1 MRRPHP
7 WAALA
12 ASLLVALMACT
23 PPDDERTPPPAPEQ
37 NQPAAPEPDGDA
49 EDDLEAGE
57 LLDAPGIEEL
67 VPPEE
72 TDLQPVGVASRAA
85 RRSGDY
91 PRWGG
96 EPVQL
101 VDARLL
107 ELPGIDR
114 LVLEFEGPVPSWQA
128 RLVDGPILEQP
139 GRHEIDLA
147 GDSHLELR
155 LVPATSIDRDASEPT
170 AAYPGPSLLD
180 ASAPGLLEAAL
191 TGDRSDVLTW
201 VVGMEGEPDLAV
213 AALEDPSRIVVDVVV
228 P

>member
-1 MRRPHP
+1 MKRPHP
-7 WAALA
+7 WAVLA
-12 ASLLVALMACT
+12 ASLLVPLTACAT
-23 PPDDERTPPPAPEQ
+23 AGDESAAPAPEQ
-37 NQPAAPEPDGDA
+37 GQPAAPEPGADDGGDPDA
-49 EDDLEAGE
+49 GGS
-57 LLDAPGIEEL
+57 LLDAPGIEDL

-72 TDLQPVGVASRAA
+72 TDLQPVGALSRAQ
-85 RRSGDY
+85 RQSDDY

-96 EPVQL
+96 GTVQL

-114 LVLEFEGPVPSWQA
+114 FVLEFDGPVPSWQA
-128 RLVDGPILEQP
+128 RLVEGPILEQP
-139 GRHEIDLA
+139 GRAEIGLA

-155 LVPATSIDRDASEPT
+155 LVPATSIDRDAAEPT

-180 ASAPGLLEAAL
+180 TAAPGLLEAAL

-201 VVGMEGEPDLAV
+201 VVGMEGEPDVAV